1 MGSLTER
8 QRLDLIDSRM
18 RLIDATAFMLGT
30 DSEGEFVDARGADG
44 SLVTVL
50 RFAPHATPDERDFV
64 INSLNDV
71 RFLLDFAFRA
81 LRYVQEQK
89 RAAATPA
96 PVKKDHTTEAAM
108 LCESPAFKRFLMEE
122 HGLESPATTDRT
134 AQKLRSLL
142 SITSRKDLNNDDG
155 ARERWFALRA
165 KFNIWKGRAMS

>member
-1 MGSLTER
+1 MDRAAEARHLNTLR
-8 QRLDLIDSRM
+8 QRWALLDGASL
-18 RLIDATAFMLGT
+18 LLGA
-30 DSEGEFVDARGADG
+30 DDEGEFLDAKGRDG

-50 RFAPHATPDERDFV
+50 RFTGQATPDERDCV
-64 INSLNDV
+64 AHALDDV
-71 RFLLDFAFRA
+71 RFLLMLLDRAIKA
-81 LRYVQEQK
+81 LRPARPAQEQ
-89 RAAATPA
+89 REA
-96 PVKKDHTTEAAM
+96 PKDHTTEAAM
-108 LCESPAFKRFLMEE
+108 LCESSAFKRFLMEE

>member
-1 MGSLTER
+1 MNRAAETRHLNTLR
-8 QRLDLIDSRM
+8 QRWALLDGASL
-18 RLIDATAFMLGT
+18 LLGA
-30 DSEGEFVDARGADG
+30 DDEGEFLDAKGRDG

-50 RFAPHATPDERDFV
+50 RFTGQATPDERDCV
-64 INSLNDV
+64 AHALDDV
-71 RFLLDFAFRA
+71 RFLLMLLDRAIKA
-81 LRYVQEQK
+81 LRPARPAQEQ
-89 RAAATPA
+89 REA
-96 PVKKDHTTEAAM
+96 VKDHATEVAM

-122 HGLESPATTDRT
+122 HGLESPATKDRT